1 MKNIGSLLLD
11 RLNLTNGK
19 LQEQPVRARVVLGWV
34 RTLVAP
40 CLGDRYA
47 RDRISRFPL
56 TDGILGHQMRKEK
69 THG

>member
-19 LQEQPVRARVVLGWV
+19 LQEQPVGAGVVLGWV
-34 RTLVAP
+34 V
-40 CLGDRYA
+40 A

-56 TDGILGHQMRKEK
+56 TDGILGHQERKEK
-69 THG
+69 TQG

>member
-19 LQEQPVRARVVLGWV
+19 LQEQPVGVVLGWV
-34 RTLVAP
+34 V
-40 CLGDRYA
+40 A

-56 TDGILGHQMRKEK
+56 TDGILGHQMRKEN
-69 THG
+69 TQG

>member
-11 RLNLTNGK
+11 RLNLSNGK
-19 LQEQPVRARVVLGWV
+19 LQEQPVGVVLGWV

-69 THG
+69 TQG